1 MEEAIN
7 QVVGEIIQST
17 GKIIGSELAIRLV
30 SEEFERVQS
39 FNREVERIA
48 VSGNSIKVSIK
59 KGTSEKRAG
68 DILMS
73 FLTTMESAYSKII
86 GQVAKTMIK
95 KSLESASKKYKKFK
109 TLQDIAKKY

>member
-7 QVVGEIIQST
+7 LVVKETINAT
-17 GKIIGSELAIRLV
+17 GRIIGAPLAIRLV

-39 FNREVERIA
+39 FNKEIGKVA

-68 DILMS
+68 EILMS
-73 FLTTMESAYSKII
+73 FVTTMEGAYSKII
-86 GQVAKTMIK
+86 GQVSRTMIK
-95 KSLESASKKYKKFK
+95 KSLESAAKKYGKYK
-109 TLQDIAKKY
+109 TLQEIAKKY